1 MPTTTPFPGHPAK
14 FLLHYVGRRP
24 WIHTAVVVSVAGAA
38 ACAVGAQYG
47 MKLLVDAMTADT
59 GAVWMALVLFTSV
72 IGVEQVLW
80 RLGGLAGSR
89 AWVAVGVDMRL
100 DLFSY
105 LSGHAHRYF
114 QDQFAGALANRISAT
129 ATAAQAIEAALA
141 WNIMPPCA
149 AILCAIAI
157 LLTVQWPIAA
167 VLTAAVGVVAG
178 ALIYFGRRGQPLH
191 QAYADHFSATGG
203 EIVDLVSNAWVVK
216 AFSTIGRER
225 RRLASRLGIEAQA
238 HRQSLVYLERLRL
251 GHGLTVWLLTAGMLG
266 WAIALW
272 TAGRASAGDVVVISA
287 LSFTVL
293 HCSRDLAL
301 ALFNLALHYG
311 QIADALHAIAVP
323 HEIPDAPHAPAL
335 LRHTGTIGF
344 EGVSFAYGGGP
355 RVLET
360 IALRVPAGQKL
371 GIVGPS
377 GVGKS
382 TLLALVQRLYEPQH
396 GRILIDGQDIVG
408 VTQDSLRAAMAVVPQ
423 EISLFHRSVLENIR
437 YGCPDA
443 GDDRVIADAKAACCH
458 GFVQALPD
466 GYDTV
471 VGERGL
477 KLSGGQRQ
485 RIGIAR
491 AILKDAPIVLLDEAT
506 SALDSESELEVQRAL
521 AELMRGRTV
530 LAVAHRLSTLAAF
543 DRIVVIKDG
552 RIIEDGAPAELR
564 KRQGFFSAAWARQGV
579 GILEAA

>member
-1 MPTTTPFPGHPAK
+1 MSATTPFPRHPAK
-14 FLLHYVGRRP
+14 FLLHYVARRP
-24 WIHTAVVVSVAGAA
+24 WVHTAVVVSVAGAA

-47 MKLLVDAMTADT
+47 MKLLVDAMT
-59 GAVWMALVLFTSV
+59 GNGEAVWLALVLFTSV
-72 IGVEQVLW
+72 IGLEQVLW

-149 AILCAIAI
+149 AILCAIGVLATI
-157 LLTVQWPIAA
+157 EWPIALA
-167 VLTAAVGVVAG
+167 LSATVAVVAG
-178 ALIYFGRRGQPLH
+178 ALLHFGRRGQPLH

-203 EIVDLVSNAWVVK
+203 ELVDLVSNAWLVK

-225 RRLASRLGIEAQA
+225 GRLASRLGVEAAA

-272 TAGRASAGDVVVISA
+272 TAGSVSAGDVVVISA

-301 ALFNLALHYG
+301 ALFNLAQHYG
-311 QIADALHAIAVP
+311 QIADALAAIAVP
-323 HEIPDAPHAPAL
+323 HEIPDAPHAHAL
-335 LRHTGTIGF
+335 VRRTGALAF
-344 EGVSFAYGGGP
+344 ETMSFAYAAGP
-355 RVLET
+355 HVLDDVT
-360 IALRVPAGQKL
+360 LRVPAGQKV

-382 TLLALVQRLYEPQH
+382 TLLALVQRLYEPQR
-396 GRILIDGQDIVG
+396 GRVVVDGQDIAG
-408 VTQDSLRAAMAVVPQ
+408 VTQESLREALAVVPQ

-437 YGCPDA
+437 YGRPDA
-443 GDDRVIADAKAACCH
+443 TDAEVVAAAKSACCH
-458 GFVQALPD
+458 GFIEALPA
-466 GYDTV
+466 GYATV

-506 SALDSESELEVQRAL
+506 SALDSESEIAVQRAL

-543 DRIVVIKDG
+543 ERIVVIKDG

-564 KRQGFFSAAWARQGV
+564 TRPGFFSAAWARQGV

>member
-1 MPTTTPFPGHPAK
+1 MTTTPFPSHPAK
-14 FLLHYVGRRP
+14 FLFHYVARRP
-24 WIHTAVVVSVAGAA
+24 WIHAAVIGSVAGAA
-38 ACAVGAQYG
+38 GCAVAAQYG
-47 MKLLVDAMTADT
+47 MKLLVDAMTAAA
-59 GAVWMALVLFTSV
+59 GSVWIALAVFASV
-72 IGVEQVLW
+72 IGIEQVLW

-114 QDQFAGALANRISAT
+114 QDHFAGALANRISTT
-129 ATAAQAIEAALA
+129 ASAAQAIEAALA
-141 WNIMPPCA
+141 WNITPPCA
-149 AILCAIAI
+149 AILCAIGV
-157 LLTVQWPIAA
+157 LVTVQWPIAA
-167 VLTAAVGVVAG
+167 VLTVAVAVIAG
-178 ALIYFGRRGQPLH
+178 GLIHFGRRGQPLH
-191 QAYADHFSATGG
+191 QAYADHLSATGG
-203 EIVDLVSNAWVVK
+203 ELVDLVSNAWLVK
-216 AFSTIGRER
+216 AFSTVGRER
-225 RRLASRLGIEAQA
+225 MRLASHLGVEAQA
-238 HRQSLVYLERLRL
+238 HRESLVYLERLRL
-251 GHGLTVWLLTAGMLG
+251 GHGLCVWVLTTCMLG
-266 WAIALW
+266 WAIMLW
-272 TAGRASAGDVVVISA
+272 HLGRMSPGDVVVISA

-301 ALFNLALHYG
+301 ALFNLAQHYG

-323 HEIPDAPHAPAL
+323 HEIPDAPHAYPL
-335 LRHTGTIGF
+335 VRRGGSISF
-344 EGVSFAYGGGP
+344 DDVSFGYGEGAA
-355 RVLET
+355 VLEHV
-360 IALRVPAGQKL
+360 ALRVPHGQKL

-382 TLLALVQRLYEPQH
+382 TMLALVQRLFEPNQ
-396 GRILIDGQDIVG
+396 GRVLVDGQDIAG
-408 VTQDSLRAAMAVVPQ
+408 VTQESLRAAMAVVPQ
-423 EISLFHRSVLENIR
+423 EISLFHRSVFENIR
-437 YGCPDA
+437 YGCPEA
-443 GDDRVIADAKAACCH
+443 TEAQVLAAAKAACCH
-458 GFVQALPD
+458 AFISELPD

-491 AILKDAPIVLLDEAT
+491 AILKDAPIILLDEAT
-506 SALDSESELEVQRAL
+506 SALDSQSEIEVQRAL

-552 RIIEDGAPAELR
+552 RIIEDGAPADLR

>member
-1 MPTTTPFPGHPAK
+1 MPTTTPFPSHPVR
-14 FLLHYVGRRP
+14 FLLHYVARHP
-24 WIHTAVVVSVAGAA
+24 WIHLAVVLSVAGAA
-38 ACAVGAQYG
+38 GCAVAAQYG
-47 MKLLVDAMTADT
+47 MKLLVDAMTAQIGT
-59 GAVWMALVLFTSV
+59 VWIALAVFASV
-72 IGVEQVLW
+72 IGIEQVLW

-100 DLFSY
+100 DLFSH

-141 WNIMPPCA
+141 WNILPPCA
-149 AILCAIAI
+149 AILCAIAV
-157 LLTVQWPIAA
+157 LVTVQWQIAA
-167 VLTAAVGVVAG
+167 VLAVAVGVVG
-178 ALIYFGRRGQPLH
+178 GVLFFFGRRGQPLH
-191 QAYADHFSATGG
+191 QAYADRFSATGG
-203 EIVDLVSNAWVVK
+203 ELVDLVSNSWVVK
-216 AFSTIGRER
+216 AFSTVTRER
-225 RRLASRLGIEAQA
+225 SRLAVQLGAEALAQ
-238 HRQSLVYLERLRL
+238 RKSLIYLEALRL

-266 WAIALW
+266 WAITLW
-272 TAGRASAGDVVVISA
+272 DLGRISPGDVVVICA

-293 HCSRDLAL
+293 HCSRDFAL
-301 ALFNLALHYG
+301 ALFNLAQHYG
-311 QIADALHAIAVP
+311 QIADALQAIAVP
-323 HEIPDAPHAPAL
+323 HEIPDAPHAHAL
-335 LRHTGTIGF
+335 VPRGGSVVF
-344 EGVSFAYGGGP
+344 EDVSFGYGDAT
-355 RVLET
+355 RVLESLT
-360 IALRVPAGQKL
+360 LRVPAGQKV

-382 TLLALVQRLYEPQH
+382 TLLALVQRLYEPQ
-396 GRILIDGQDIVG
+396 GGKILVDGQAIAG
-408 VTQDSLRAAMAVVPQ
+408 VTQESLRAAMAVVPQ

-437 YGCPDA
+437 YGSPDA
-443 GDDRVIADAKAACCH
+443 SDAAVIEAAKAAQCH
-458 GFVQALPD
+458 DFIGELPA
-466 GYDTV
+466 GYDTI

-491 AILKDAPIVLLDEAT
+491 AILKDAPIILLDEAT
-506 SALDSESELEVQRAL
+506 SALDTESEIAVQAAL

-543 DRIVVIKDG
+543 ERIVVIKDG